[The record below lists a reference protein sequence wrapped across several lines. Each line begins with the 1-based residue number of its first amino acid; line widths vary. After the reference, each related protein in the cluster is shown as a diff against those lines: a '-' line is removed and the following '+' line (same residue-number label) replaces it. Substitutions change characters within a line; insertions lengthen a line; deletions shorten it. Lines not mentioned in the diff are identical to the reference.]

1 MTGEMVVAGPH
12 RRRLSAGRQEAR
24 TVRTLDRDAIERV
37 RELLAHPDAW
47 GTAASEPRYTSLA
60 VARQLVET
68 AENEEPL
75 RALHLLDLALE
86 IATVVTAN
94 LTADAPEASLGWQLF
109 VAVRCARVHRLL
121 DTADRPSAVR
131 ELRRAARLLAPEL
144 GYGRALFCRALARL
158 RREQRRWE
166 EALALAAR
174 AATLLDH
181 YGSTLETG
189 RAQIDQGWAL
199 LDAGEPSEALPVFE
213 AALPLVEREQAW
225 AVSGHLGL
233 AVALAGSGDLK
244 RARRLLTAADR
255 LTAGVPQAAERLRL
269 RWRGAQ
275 MARRCGLTG
284 NALRRLRRVVPALLA
299 EGQDRDAATALLE
312 LLALC
317 LQRRSQQAVEMTTIQ
332 AAIDGLLES
341 SQLHR
346 RARAVIA
353 LVRYVLADPV
363 KRCAGEVVSTA
374 SRYLLASRYRPHL
387 PFRPTRTHPL
397 VHLAWDEI
405 DPSVRAGICVEVG
418 AEKETGHCTGKEL
431 DCALRDYISWR
442 FEVLRRVRLEFPAS
456 DRGEA
461 PGA

>member
-1 MTGEMVVAGPH
+1 
-12 RRRLSAGRQEAR
+12 
-24 TVRTLDRDAIERV
+24 
-37 RELLAHPDAW
+37 
-47 GTAASEPRYTSLA
+47 
-60 VARQLVET
+60 
-68 AENEEPL
+68 
-75 RALHLLDLALE
+75 
-86 IATVVTAN
+86 
-94 LTADAPEASLGWQLF
+94 
-109 VAVRCARVHRLL
+109 
-121 DTADRPSAVR
+121 
-131 ELRRAARLLAPEL
+131 
-144 GYGRALFCRALARL
+144 
-158 RREQRRWE
+158 
-166 EALALAAR
+166 LALADR
-174 AATLLDH
+174 AAALLDD
-181 YGSTLETG
+181 YGSTFEAA

-213 AALPLVEREQAW
+213 AALALVEHEQAW

-233 AVALAGSGDLK
+233 AVALAGSGNLK
-244 RARRLLTAADR
+244 RARRLLAAADR
-255 LTAGVPQAAERLRL
+255 LTAEVPQAAERLRL

-284 NALRRLRRVVPALLA
+284 SALRRLRRVVSALLA

-317 LQRRSQQAVEMTTIQ
+317 LQRQRQQAVGMPTIH

-363 KRCAGEVVSTA
+363 KRCAAEVVAAA
-374 SRYLLASRYRPHL
+374 SRYFLDSRYRPEL

-405 DPSVRAGICVEVG
+405 DPSVRARICVEVG
-418 AEKETGHCTGKEL
+418 AENEIGHCTGKDL
-431 DCALRDYISWR
+431 DCTLRDYIAWR
-442 FEVLRRVRLEFPAS
+442 FEVVRRVRLEFPAS

-461 PGA
+461 PGT